1 MRSHGGLVG
10 ALAIAMLLCCA
21 GPARAQT
28 NVTFPDP
35 NLEAAVR
42 SALGKPTGALTPAD
56 LGTLTTERKQTKQIK
71 RETRGQIFTTAKRDA
86 ARPTQQRN
94 ISAWS
99 LAPSHN
105 NVGAYQ
111 NR

>member
-56 LGTLTTERKQTKQIK
+56 LGTLTTLYADWRQITNLTGL
-71 RETRGQIFTTAKRDA
+71 EYSLF
-86 ARPTQQRN
+86 RN
-94 ISAWS
+94 VPAVF
-99 LAPSHN
+99 H
-105 NVGAYQ
+105 
-111 NR
+111 